1 MPGAVTLSPGATAR
15 SGVPLLAVERLT
27 KTYPGVVANYAISID
42 LNAGEIHAVLGENGA
57 GKTTLMGAIYG
68 LNRPDSGR
76 LLVEGTEVAIDSPRA
91 ALALGIGYVQQH
103 FSLIPTLTVAEN
115 IVLSLRNA
123 GERIA
128 VRDGERRVRALSE
141 RYGLDVPPGAMVENL
156 SVGQQQ
162 RAELLKALAKNAR
175 VLILDEPTS
184 VVTPQEAAELAV
196 VLKRLTAD
204 GVGIF
209 LISHKLEEVLRLAD
223 RITVLRQGMVVGT
236 LMSAD
241 ATQPRL
247 AEMMVGSLAPLAEV
261 NGPAIASGAPIL
273 EVTDL
278 VAHADQGHSG
288 IRDVSF
294 SVRSGEVVGIAGVE
308 GSGQTELMEAL
319 CGARP
324 VDAGRV
330 VLGGIDITR
339 ASTRERQVYG
349 IAHVPADRM
358 GTGFVPTMSVAENL
372 ALPVIG
378 DGRFSRGGII
388 NLAAVRNHAEALIAE
403 YDIRVAHPDVLAGTL
418 SGGNQQR
425 LVLARELSRQ
435 PRLVLASF
443 ATRGL
448 DFASTEAVH
457 RRILEMRE
465 SGAAVLYASVE
476 LDELLKLTDRILVL
490 HHGRLA
496 GAMATSEAT
505 SEGLGMLM
513 GGTQA

>member
-1 MPGAVTLSPGATAR
+1 MTLGTGETVG

-27 KTYPGVVANYAISID
+27 KTYPGVVANYEIDID
-42 LNAGEIHAVLGENGA
+42 LRHGEIHAVLGENGA

-76 LLVEGTEVAIDSPRA
+76 ILVDGSEVAIDSPRA

-123 GERIA
+123 GEPIA
-128 VRDGERRVRALSE
+128 VRDGERRVQSLSE
-141 RYGLDVPPGAMVENL
+141 RYGLDVPPGAKVENL

-184 VVTPQEAAELAV
+184 VVTPQEAAELAD

-204 GVGIF
+204 GVGVF
-209 LISHKLEEVLRLAD
+209 LISHKLEEVLRIAD
-223 RITVLRQGMVVGT
+223 RITVLRHGMVVGT
-236 LMSAD
+236 LSA
-241 ATQPRL
+241 AEASQPRL
-247 AEMMVGSLAPLAEV
+247 AEMMVGSLAPLAET
-261 NGPAIASGAPIL
+261 NGRGPASGAAIL
-273 EVTDL
+273 EVTGLTARGEHD
-278 VAHADQGHSG
+278 HAG
-288 IRDVSF
+288 IRDVTF
-294 SVRSGEVVGIAGVE
+294 SVRSGEVVGVAGVE
-308 GSGQTELMEAL
+308 GSGQAELMEAL
-319 CGARP
+319 AGVRP
-324 VDAGRV
+324 VAAGRI
-330 VLGGIDITR
+330 VLGGRDITR
-339 ASTRERQVYG
+339 TSARERQKLG
-349 IAHVPADRM
+349 IAHVPADRI

-372 ALPVIG
+372 VLPVIG
-378 DGRFSRGGII
+378 DERFSRAGII
-388 NLAAVRNHAEALIAE
+388 NRAAVREHAQALITE
-403 YDIRVAHPDVLAGTL
+403 YDIRVAHADVAAGTL

-425 LVLARELSRQ
+425 LVLARELSRA

-465 SGAAVLYASVE
+465 TGAAVLYASVE
-476 LDELLKLTDRILVL
+476 LDELLELTDRIIVL
-490 HHGRLA
+490 HHGRLT
-496 GAMATSEAT
+496 GAVATSEAT

-513 GGTQA
+513 GGTEA